1 MQHFVKQL
9 SIDYKGDIMKTLK
22 FSLCFFIVL
31 SFSACSM
38 GEFRNIVSFI
48 DSYNS
53 YSDYNLSISDF
64 SYEDN
69 EYTVFLE
76 NDIML
81 SLKEDEND
89 KITLCRIMMPESE
102 AQSSKTRDDF
112 RKTVRD
118 VIVSYCSF
126 TPNEALAVIEEF
138 NIGDDEV
145 FQKKGELTLRMDNFY
160 FICYAN
166 EITFEMRIIN
176 TYINEPDPTE
186 KPVSKPYYGENFIEK
201 D

>member
-1 MQHFVKQL
+1 
-9 SIDYKGDIMKTLK
+9 MKALK
-22 FSLCFFIVL
+22 FGLCFFIIV

-38 GEFRNIVSFI
+38 GEFRNIISFI

-53 YSDYNLSISDF
+53 CSDNTLSLSDF
-64 SYEDN
+64 SFKDN
-69 EYTVFLE
+69 EYTAFLE
-76 NDIML
+76 NYIML
-81 SLKEDEND
+81 SLTEDEND
-89 KITLCRIMMPESE
+89 KITLCRIVMPESE

-112 RKTVRD
+112 RKTLRD
-118 VIVSYCSF
+118 VIVSYCGF
-126 TPNEALAVIEEF
+126 KTEEAEAVIEAF
-138 NIGDDEV
+138 SLGDDEV
-145 FQKKGELTLRMDNFY
+145 FLKKGELTMRMDNFY

-176 TYINEPDPTE
+176 TYLNETEPTE